1 MNGTA
6 HAIMGACIGSLAI
19 QSIQPD
25 VQETAMIMCVSVVG
39 ALAPDIE
46 NVHSIIGRRFPIT
59 ARILNFLFGHRG
71 ALHTPAFLLVLWC
84 LLYRFRFSWLFCSGY
99 AGHLIQDLFTAGGIP
114 VFFPFSSKKVSLSPF
129 RTGGIFDYV
138 ITFLLISLIYQLAG

>member
-19 QSIQPD
+19 QSIQPA

-99 AGHLIQDLFTAGGIP
+99 AGHLIQDLFTAGGFHCFSHFP
-114 VFFPFSSKKVSLSPF
+114 VKK
-129 RTGGIFDYV
+129 
-138 ITFLLISLIYQLAG
+138 

>member
-25 VQETAMIMCVSVVG
+25 VQE
-39 ALAPDIE
+39 
-46 NVHSIIGRRFPIT
+46 T

-99 AGHLIQDLFTAGGIP
+99 AGHLLQDLFTAGGIP
-114 VFFPFSSKKVSLSPF
+114 LFFPFSSKKVSLSPF

-138 ITFLLISLIYQLAG
+138 ITFLLISLMYQAAG